1 MSLPMSRSGHV
12 VQELG
17 GKLYVIGG
25 TSTERDDEEGGHLA
39 DVCVWDESVGVWTA
53 GVPMKM
59 GRYRFAATVVE
70 GRIYALGGITDEGV
84 AASVESWAPGEA
96 SWHIEPDMPAPRFG
110 HQALCLSGRL
120 YVIGGLRELEEQD
133 GEFVGN
139 SIMSCTPSAAGT
151 DVHATLPEE
160 TQRLLA
166 SAATVDAASLSELTE
181 EGLLSSALSKPGWRS
196 EAALP
201 VHVRSFGCVEA
212 NGFVYILGGFCL
224 ENGRAC
230 AKVWRCRAESLV
242 LLGDVMHV
250 YEGQPAE
257 VWPSEHELLQQAAE
271 LVSSKFQALLGPG
284 REGGEFVGELRELQ
298 LLAQRVADNSV
309 RAAGEFVREFVRDQA
324 PGQGGSDGGGEGSG
338 LGVGEGGVGGE

>member
-1 MSLPMSRSGHV
+1 
-12 VQELG
+12 
-17 GKLYVIGG
+17 
-25 TSTERDDEEGGHLA
+25 
-39 DVCVWDESVGVWTA
+39 
-53 GVPMKM
+53 
-59 GRYRFAATVVE
+59 
-70 GRIYALGGITDEGV
+70 
-84 AASVESWAPGEA
+84 
-96 SWHIEPDMPAPRFG
+96 
-110 HQALCLSGRL
+110 
-120 YVIGGLRELEEQD
+120 
-133 GEFVGN
+133 
-139 SIMSCTPSAAGT
+139 MSCTPSAAGT

-338 LGVGEGGVGGE
+338 LGVGEGGVGGVDKVQGVACVWWVGCVGPFLACSIRLNRRPLRRRLSGHARPRPLGPHRLLHGLRLHRGRRGGRLLQVHGSTRCTHAHAQRGEVYTRNIPNTPTVI

>member
-1 MSLPMSRSGHV
+1 
-12 VQELG
+12 
-17 GKLYVIGG
+17 VIGG

-139 SIMSCTPSAAGT
+139 SI
-151 DVHATLPEE
+151 
-160 TQRLLA
+160 
-166 SAATVDAASLSELTE
+166 
-181 EGLLSSALSKPGWRS
+181 
-196 EAALP
+196 
-201 VHVRSFGCVEA
+201 
-212 NGFVYILGGFCL
+212 
-224 ENGRAC
+224 
-230 AKVWRCRAESLV
+230 
-242 LLGDVMHV
+242 
-250 YEGQPAE
+250 
-257 VWPSEHELLQQAAE
+257 
-271 LVSSKFQALLGPG
+271 
-284 REGGEFVGELRELQ
+284 
-298 LLAQRVADNSV
+298 
-309 RAAGEFVREFVRDQA
+309 
-324 PGQGGSDGGGEGSG
+324 
-338 LGVGEGGVGGE
+338 